1 MAEHRVYSLASLA
14 ERVQGR
20 VSGDP
25 EVRIHSLATLQTA
38 GPGQLSF
45 FANGRYLSQ
54 LKRSQAAAVLVN
66 ETHLQEVPGN
76 ALVVPDPYLA
86 FARLSHL
93 FDWRQ
98 PVSGGIAPGATLA
111 TSARVDPSAR
121 IDSGAVIGEDVR
133 IGAGVCIGANTVVG
147 DRCVIDA
154 HSRLEANV
162 TLYPDVHI
170 GKRVLIH
177 SGAVLGA
184 DGFGFAHDN
193 DSGEWVKICQ
203 LGGVVIED
211 DVEIGA
217 GTTIDRGALEA
228 TRIERGVKLDN
239 QIQVAHNVHVGA
251 HTAIAGCTA
260 IAGSTRIGRHCTIAG
275 MSGITGH
282 LEIADGTHITAMSLV
297 SRSLSRPGAYSSG
310 TGLEPHQ
317 QWKRNVVRFRQ
328 LDELAR
334 RVRKLEKTLEHIST
348 EGQDD
353 DGC

>member
-1 MAEHRVYSLASLA
+1 MYALSSLA
-14 ERVQGR
+14 ERVGGR
-20 VSGDP
+20 VQGDP
-25 EVRIHSLATLQTA
+25 DTLIHSLATLHSA

-45 FANGRYLSQ
+45 FANARYLAQ
-54 LKRSQAAAVLVN
+54 LKSSRAEAVLVQ
-66 ETHLQEVPGN
+66 EAHLADVPGH
-76 ALVVPDPYLA
+76 AIVVADPYLA
-86 FARLSHL
+86 FARLSAL

-98 PVSGGIAPGATLA
+98 PVVGAIAD
-111 TSARVDPSAR
+111 SARVAASASVDPSAR
-121 IDSGAVIGEDVR
+121 IEAGAVIGEEVQ
-133 IGAGVCIGANTVVG
+133 IGARVSIGANTVVG
-147 DRCVIDA
+147 AGCRIGAD
-154 HSRLEANV
+154 SRLEANV
-162 TLYPDVHI
+162 TLYPDVSL
-170 GKRVLIH
+170 GERVLVH

-184 DGFGFAHDN
+184 DGFGFAHDAG
-193 DSGEWVKICQ
+193 SGEWVKICQ

-228 TRIERGVKLDN
+228 THIERGVKLDN
-239 QIQVAHNVHVGA
+239 QIQVAHNVRIGA
-251 HTAIAGCTA
+251 YTAIAGCTA
-260 IAGSTRIGRHCTIAG
+260 IAGSTKIGRHCTIAG

-297 SRSLSRPGAYSSG
+297 SRSISRPGAYSSG
-310 TGLEPHQ
+310 TGLEPHR

-334 RVRKLEKTLEHIST
+334 RVRKLEQALEHIST